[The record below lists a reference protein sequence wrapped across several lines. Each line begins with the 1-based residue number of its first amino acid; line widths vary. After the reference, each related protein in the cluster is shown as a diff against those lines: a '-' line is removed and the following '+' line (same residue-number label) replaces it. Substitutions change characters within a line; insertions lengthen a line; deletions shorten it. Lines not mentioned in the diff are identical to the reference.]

1 MKKFLEEA
9 KQEKGN
15 IVVCAI
21 AEFIIYLAATFG
33 FSDYVLGTLF
43 FKKSG
48 YVDDVRIPGT
58 AVSSYIIPGLFI
70 ASTYLK
76 GNVGCDPLTMILCVV
91 IYTIGTIVGS
101 RLVVTFDATRIKKII
116 GYAMLFSMLALV
128 ARLIISA
135 GVSGTANGLHG
146 WQFVVMLPII
156 FVLGIF
162 NMMGVPMKPPLMS
175 LFLLMGVSPLVTLT
189 ILMCMAVPAPIAG
202 SISIFKSGRYQKK
215 IFCCAATFG
224 SLGAI
229 IGGYFALNV
238 NTLVLTIVLMIAM
251 AYVAYSMLKK

>member
-1 MKKFLEEA
+1 MRKFLEEA

-21 AEFIIYLAATFG
+21 AEFLIYMAATFG
-33 FSDYVLGTLF
+33 FSDYVLGTTF

-48 YVDDVRIPGT
+48 YVDDARIPGT
-58 AVSSYIIPGLFI
+58 LISSYIIPGLFI

-76 GNVGCDPLTMILCVV
+76 GDLGCDTLTLVLCVV
-91 IYTIGTIVGS
+91 IYTIGTTIGS
-101 RLVVTFDATRIKKII
+101 TLVAKFDAAKIKKIM
-116 GYAMLFSMLALV
+116 GYAMIFSMIALI

-135 GVSGTANGLHG
+135 GASGTAIGLHS
-146 WQFVVMLPII
+146 WQFAVMLPII
-156 FVLGIF
+156 FGLGIF
-162 NMMGVPMKPPLMS
+162 NTMGVPMKPPLMS

-202 SISIFKSGRYQKK
+202 SINVFKTGRFHKK

-229 IGGYFALNV
+229 LGGYFALNV
-238 NTLVLTIVLMIAM
+238 NTLVLTIVLLIAM
-251 AYVAYSMLKK
+251 AYVAYNMLKK